1 MHRVDLLGGMQKA
14 LRQMLVA
21 RGVESTFVRV
31 AGQTVHSYRLKG
43 EGSGPPVLLVHGL
56 GGTANGF
63 SRVLFG
69 LAKRFRQVLAVDLPG
84 HGFSPELCDGPICVR
99 SQFEVLQAFCR
110 QVVGEPA
117 YVVGNSLGGAMAV
130 ELGAEAPEL
139 VRALAL
145 VAPAGADLPP
155 GRIDA
160 VLHDMIGV
168 RTASDARALT
178 RRLFHAPPLPLMLFA
193 HELRKFYGT
202 PTVRA
207 LAEEALEARAALSPA
222 VLGGLGMPTLLL
234 WGGSE
239 KLLPHESLD
248 YFRAHLPAH
257 AQIQVVEG
265 FGHIPQMER
274 PAELVSHLVSFA
286 DASGL

>member
-1 MHRVDLLGGMQKA
+1 MVDLLGGVQKVM
-14 LRQMLVA
+14 RQMLVA
-21 RGVESTFVRV
+21 RGVESTLVRV
-31 AGQTVHSYRLKG
+31 AGQTLHSYRLEG

-56 GGTANGF
+56 GGSANGF
-63 SRVLFG
+63 ARTFFG
-69 LAKRFRQVLAVDLPG
+69 LAKRFRRVLAVDLPG
-84 HGFSPELCDGPICVR
+84 HGFSPELCGGPICV
-99 SQFEVLQAFCR
+99 QAHFDVLQAYCR
-110 QVVGEPA
+110 QVVREPA

-130 ELGAEAPEL
+130 ELGAQAPEL

-207 LAEEALEARAALSPA
+207 LAEEALEARAALSPE
-222 VLGGLGMPTLLL
+222 VLGGLKMPTLLL

-239 KLLPHESLD
+239 KLLPNESLD

-257 AQIQVVEG
+257 AAIEVVPG

>member
-1 MHRVDLLGGMQKA
+1 
-14 LRQMLVA
+14 MLVA
-21 RGVESTFVRV
+21 RGVESVFVR
-31 AGQTVHSYRLKG
+31 AGGQTLHTYRLKG
-43 EGSGPPVLLVHGL
+43 EGSGPPVVLVHGL

-63 SRVLFG
+63 SRVLFP

-84 HGFSPELCDGPICVR
+84 HGFSPELCGGPICVR
-99 SQFEVLQAFCR
+99 SQFEALQAFCR
-110 QVVGEPA
+110 EVVGAPS

-130 ELGAEAPEL
+130 ELAAESPEL

-155 GRIDA
+155 GRLDQ

-168 RTASDARALT
+168 RTAADARALT
-178 RRLFHAPPLPLMLFA
+178 RRLFHAPPAALLLFA

-207 LAEEALEARAALSPA
+207 IAQEALEARAALAPA
-222 VLGGLGMPTLLL
+222 VLGGLQMPTLLL
-234 WGGSE
+234 WGASE
-239 KLLPHESLD
+239 KLLPYESLD
-248 YFRAHLPAH
+248 YFRAHLPSH
-257 AQIQVVEG
+257 AEIQVVEG

-274 PAELVSHLVSFA
+274 PAELVSHLVAFA

>member
-1 MHRVDLLGGMQKA
+1 MDLLGGVQKA

-21 RGVESTFVRV
+21 RGVESTLVRV
-31 AGQTVHSYRLKG
+31 HGQTLHSYRLKG

-56 GGTANGF
+56 GGSANGF

-84 HGFSPELCDGPICVR
+84 HGFSPEVCGGPICVR
-99 SQFEVLQAFCR
+99 AHFEALQGYCQ
-110 QVVGEPA
+110 QVVKEPA

-130 ELGAEAPEL
+130 ELGAQAPEL

-160 VLHDMIGV
+160 VLRDMIEV
-168 RTASDARALT
+168 RSASDARALT
-178 RRLFHAPPLPLMLFA
+178 RRLFHEAPLPALLFS

-207 LAEEALEARAALSPA
+207 LAQEALEARAALRPE
-222 VLGGLGMPTLLL
+222 VLGSLKMPTLLL
-234 WGGSE
+234 WGASE
-239 KLLPHESLD
+239 KLLPYESLD
-248 YFRAHLPAH
+248 YFRAHLPPH
-257 AQIQVVEG
+257 AKVKVVEG
-265 FGHIPQMER
+265 FGHVPQMER
-274 PAELVSHLVSFA
+274 PAELVSHLVEFA
-286 DASGL
+286 DEAGL

>member
-1 MHRVDLLGGMQKA
+1 MVDLLGGVQKA

-21 RGVESTFVRV
+21 RGVESTLVRV
-31 AGQTVHSYRLKG
+31 AGQTLHSYHLEG
-43 EGSGPPVLLVHGL
+43 EGKGPPVLLVHGL
-56 GGTANGF
+56 GGSANGF
-63 SRVLFG
+63 SRVFFG
-69 LAKRFRQVLAVDLPG
+69 LARRFSHVFAVDLPG

-99 SQFEVLQAFCR
+99 SHFDVLQAYCR
-110 QVVGEPA
+110 QVVGEPS

-155 GRIDA
+155 GRIEE
-160 VLHDMIGV
+160 VLKAMIDV
-168 RTASDARALT
+168 RSASDARALT
-178 RRLFHAPPLPLMLFA
+178 RRLFHEPPMTLMLFS

-207 LAEEALEARAALSPA
+207 LAQEAIEAKAALRPE
-222 VLGGLGMPTLLL
+222 VLGSLQMPTLLL
-234 WGGSE
+234 WGASE
-239 KLLPHESLD
+239 KLLPYESLD
-248 YFRAHLPAH
+248 YFKAHLPAH
-257 AQIQVVEG
+257 AQVQVVEG
-265 FGHIPQMER
+265 FGHVPQMER

-286 DASGL
+286 DAAGL